1 MQLKKE
7 VISEKEST
15 KKIIK
20 SKVKKEILPKKEIVL
35 PENTVI
41 LKEILSQSK
50 YITSVL
56 EVSLKELLLQSKE
69 VNTLLT
75 VLKERFI

>member
-7 VISEKEST
+7 
-15 KKIIK
+15 IK
-20 SKVKKEILPKKEIVL
+20 SKAKKEIVPKKVIIPEKEVDV
-35 PENTVI
+35 PENIV
-41 LKEILSQSK
+41 LMQELLSQSK